1 MDTLK
6 LKILNY
12 ESEIFNLYSLKRIEL
27 IDKIN
32 KIEINKLNK
41 DQLLNYIENL
51 KNIID
56 PIKTSISFIDDL
68 QINSS
73 SSNAT
78 DIDMKSLIVFYFY
91 FKDVLNLNKILGVV
105 EDELEETEET
115 EESSDDVSSTESSSS
130 SSSDKYSR
138 Q

>member
-6 LKILNY
+6 LKILKY